1 MIKCNATIKL
11 FFLSL
16 FLLQLISVSYLFEC
30 KSANIKL
37 GDVSTEEG
45 IVDFSTEDSEGEVDA
60 EFYVIDN
67 KYSSSNHVV
76 CDVYQ
81 QTIYLSH
88 NNQIPKPVYLEIPY
102 SPPEQII

>member
-16 FLLQLISVSYLFEC
+16 FLFQLISVCYQFEC

-45 IVDFSTEDSEGEVDA
+45 IVDFSTEDSEVEVDA
-60 EFYVIDN
+60 EFYLIDN
-67 KYSSSNHVV
+67 KNSSSNH
-76 CDVYQ
+76 DVYQ
-81 QTIYLSH
+81 QTIYLSQ

-102 SPPEQII
+102 SPPENKI

>member
-16 FLLQLISVSYLFEC
+16 FLVQLISVCYLFEC
-30 KSANIKL
+30 KSTSIKFA
-37 GDVSTEEG
+37 DVSTEEG
-45 IVDFSTEDSEGEVDA
+45 VVDFSTEDSEVEVDA
-60 EFYVIDN
+60 EFYLIDN
-67 KYSSSNHVV
+67 KNSSSNHAV

-88 NNQIPKPVYLEIPY
+88 NDQIPKPVYLEIPY
-102 SPPEQII
+102 SPPEQTI

>member
-1 MIKCNATIKL
+1 MINGNTVIK
-11 FFLSL
+11 FFFFKL
-16 FLLQLISVSYLFEC
+16 FLLQLIYFCYLFEC
-30 KSANIKL
+30 KSTSIKL
-37 GDVSTEEG
+37 GDVSTEER
-45 IVDFSTEDSEGEVDA
+45 IVDFLLEDSEGEVDA

-67 KYSSSNHVV
+67 KNSRSNHDV

>member
-1 MIKCNATIKL
+1 M
-11 FFLSL
+11 
-16 FLLQLISVSYLFEC
+16 QLISVCYLFEC

-67 KYSSSNHVV
+67 KYSSLNHVV

>member
-16 FLLQLISVSYLFEC
+16 FLLQLISVCYQFKC

-37 GDVSTEEG
+37 GDFSTEEG

-60 EFYVIDN
+60 EFYLIDN
-67 KYSSSNHVV
+67 KNSSSNYAV

-81 QTIYLSH
+81 QTIYLNH
-88 NNQIPKPVYLEIPY
+88 NDQIPKPVYLEIPY

>member
-1 MIKCNATIKL
+1 MFLK
-11 FFLSL
+11 FFFPLL
-16 FLLQLISVSYLFEC
+16 FLLQLICTSYFTVN
-30 KSANIKL
+30 KDNNKIL
-37 GDVSTEEG
+37 GDISTKEG
-45 IVDFSTEDSEGEVDA
+45 LIDFSIEDGEGEVEA
-60 EFYVIDN
+60 EFYLIDN
-67 KYSSSNHVV
+67 KNSSSNYDV

>member
-1 MIKCNATIKL
+1 MNGNSIIKL
-11 FFLSL
+11 FFLKL
-16 FLLQLISVSYLFEC
+16 FILQLISVCYLFEC

-45 IVDFSTEDSEGEVDA
+45 IVDFSTEDSEGEVDS

-67 KYSSSNHVV
+67 KNFNSNHVV

>member
-1 MIKCNATIKL
+1 MIKCNTTIKL
-11 FFLSL
+11 FFLKL
-16 FLLQLISVSYLFEC
+16 FILQLISVCYLFEC

-60 EFYVIDN
+60 EFYLIDN
-67 KYSSSNHVV
+67 KNSISNYAV

-81 QTIYLSH
+81 QTIYLNH
-88 NNQIPKPVYLEIPY
+88 NDQIPKPVYLEIPY
-102 SPPEQII
+102 SPPENKI

>member
-1 MIKCNATIKL
+1 MIKCNTTIKL

-16 FLLQLISVSYLFEC
+16 FLLQLISVCYQFEC

-60 EFYVIDN
+60 EFYLIDN
-67 KYSSSNHVV
+67 KNSISNYAV

-81 QTIYLSH
+81 QTIYLNH
-88 NNQIPKPVYLEIPY
+88 NDQIPKPVYLEIPY
-102 SPPEQII
+102 SPPENKI

>member
-1 MIKCNATIKL
+1 MFLK
-11 FFLSL
+11 FFFPLL
-16 FLLQLISVSYLFEC
+16 FLLQLICTSYFTVN
-30 KSANIKL
+30 KDNNKIL
-37 GDVSTEEG
+37 GDISTEEG
-45 IVDFSTEDSEGEVDA
+45 IVDFSTEDSEGEVDS

-67 KYSSSNHVV
+67 KNFNSNHVV

>member
-1 MIKCNATIKL
+1 MFLK
-11 FFLSL
+11 FFFPLL
-16 FLLQLISVSYLFEC
+16 FLLQLICTSYYTVN
-30 KSANIKL
+30 KDNNKIL
-37 GDVSTEEG
+37 GDISTEEG
-45 IVDFSTEDSEGEVDA
+45 LVDFSTEDGEGEVEA
-60 EFYVIDN
+60 EFYLIDN
-67 KYSSSNHVV
+67 KNSSSNHVV

>member
-16 FLLQLISVSYLFEC
+16 FLFQLISLCYQLEC

-45 IVDFSTEDSEGEVDA
+45 LGDFSTEDSEGEVDA
-60 EFYVIDN
+60 EFYFIDN
-67 KYSSSNHVV
+67 KNSSSNHDV

-88 NNQIPKPVYLEIPY
+88 NDQIPKPVYLEIPY
-102 SPPEQII
+102 SPPENKI

>member
-1 MIKCNATIKL
+1 MMNGNSIIKL
-11 FFLSL
+11 FFLKL
-16 FLLQLISVSYLFEC
+16 FILQLISVCYLFEC
-30 KSANIKL
+30 KSTSIKL
-37 GDVSTEEG
+37 GEISTEEG
-45 IVDFSTEDSEGEVDA
+45 IVDFLLEDSEGEVDA
-60 EFYVIDN
+60 EFYLIDN
-67 KYSSSNHVV
+67 KNSCSNHDV

>member
-1 MIKCNATIKL
+1 MNGNSIIKL
-11 FFLSL
+11 FFLKL
-16 FLLQLISVSYLFEC
+16 FILQLISVCYLFEC
-30 KSANIKL
+30 KSTSIKL
-37 GDVSTEEG
+37 GDISTEEG
-45 IVDFSTEDSEGEVDA
+45 IVDFLLEDSEGEVEA
-60 EFYVIDN
+60 EFYVIGN
-67 KYSSSNHVV
+67 KNSSSNHDV

>member
-1 MIKCNATIKL
+1 MMNGNSIIKL
-11 FFLSL
+11 FFLKL
-16 FLLQLISVSYLFEC
+16 FILQLISVCYLFEC

>member
-1 MIKCNATIKL
+1 MNGNSIIKL
-11 FFLSL
+11 FFLKL
-16 FLLQLISVSYLFEC
+16 FILQLISVCYLFEC

>member
-1 MIKCNATIKL
+1 MNGNSIIKL
-11 FFLSL
+11 FFLKL
-16 FLLQLISVSYLFEC
+16 FILQLISVCYLFEC

-45 IVDFSTEDSEGEVDA
+45 IVDFSTEDSEVEVDA
-60 EFYVIDN
+60 EFYLIDN
-67 KYSSSNHVV
+67 KNSSSNHVV

>member
-1 MIKCNATIKL
+1 MFSK
-11 FFLSL
+11 FFFPLL
-16 FLLQLISVSYLFEC
+16 FLLQLICTSYFTVNDNN
-30 KSANIKL
+30 KKL
-37 GDVSTEEG
+37 GDISTEEG
-45 IVDFSTEDSEGEVDA
+45 LVDFSIEDGEGEVEA
-60 EFYVIDN
+60 EFYLIDN
-67 KYSSSNHVV
+67 KNSSSNHVF

>member
-1 MIKCNATIKL
+1 MMNGNSIIKL
-11 FFLSL
+11 FFLKL
-16 FLLQLISVSYLFEC
+16 FILQLISVCYLFEC
-30 KSANIKL
+30 KSANIML

>member
-1 MIKCNATIKL
+1 MNGNSIIKL
-11 FFLSL
+11 FFLKL
-16 FLLQLISVSYLFEC
+16 FILQLISVCYLFEC

-37 GDVSTEEG
+37 SDVSTEEG

-60 EFYVIDN
+60 EFYLIDN
-67 KYSSSNHVV
+67 KNSSSNHVV